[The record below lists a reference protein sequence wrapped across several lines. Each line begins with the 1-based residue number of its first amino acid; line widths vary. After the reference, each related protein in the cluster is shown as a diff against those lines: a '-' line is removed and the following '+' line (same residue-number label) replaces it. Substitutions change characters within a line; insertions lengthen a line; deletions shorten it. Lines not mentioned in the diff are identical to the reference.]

1 MRCRKCKGKAV
12 LDIPRHH
19 TAFCKECL
27 TEFVCAQV
35 ERAVAEERMFTTADR
50 VLVAV
55 SGGKDSLSLL
65 NILRKLGYQADAF
78 YVDLGIGEYS
88 RQSKEK
94 VERYTS
100 THGIPLYVHELKED
114 EGAGINDLADLV
126 RRPTCSVCGT
136 LKRYH
141 FNRAAVMKGYNVLAT
156 GHNLDDEAARL
167 LGNVLHW
174 QEQYLEK
181 QGPTL
186 PDSVE
191 GFAKKVK
198 PLYRLAEREIAAYA
212 IVNGIDYIVEEC
224 PNAQGAKML
233 LYKDILNRLES
244 ESPGTKQA
252 FYWGFL
258 ARQKTD
264 AQTRPSMAEHDR
276 AVLHPCATC
285 GQPTTGEICSY
296 CKLMVRAQKNGSP
309 ASAT

>member
-1 MRCRKCKGKAV
+1 MRCRKCPHKAV
-12 LDIPRHH
+12 LAISRHH
-19 TAFCKECL
+19 TAFCQACL
-27 TEFVCAQV
+27 TDFVCDQV
-35 ERAVAEERMFTTADR
+35 ARAISEEQMFTKADR

-55 SGGKDSLSLL
+55 SGGKDSLTLL
-65 NILRKLGYQADAF
+65 DVLHKLGYQASAL

-88 RQSKEK
+88 QQSKAK
-94 VERYTS
+94 AQTFTAARGVTL
-100 THGIPLYVHELKED
+100 HVHELQEN
-114 EGAGINDLADLV
+114 EGAGINDLANLV
-126 RRPTCSVCGT
+126 HRPTCSVCGT

-141 FNRAAVMKGYNVLAT
+141 FNRAAVQDGYDVLAT

-174 QEQYLEK
+174 QTEYLEK

-186 PDSVE
+186 PASVE

-212 IVNGIDYIVEEC
+212 IVNRIDYIVEEC
-224 PNAQGAKML
+224 PNAKGATML
-233 LYKDILNRLES
+233 LYKEVLNRLED

-258 ARQKTD
+258 TKQK
-264 AQTRPSMAEHDR
+264 AEASARPSMAEHDR

-285 GQPTTGEICSY
+285 GQPTTAETCSY
-296 CKLMVRAQKNGSP
+296 CKLMSRARHDPSAKIGS
-309 ASAT
+309 

>member
-1 MRCRKCKGKAV
+1 MRCRKCKAKAV

-19 TAFCKECL
+19 TSFCKACL
-27 TEFVCAQV
+27 TEFVCSQV
-35 ERAVAEERMFTTADR
+35 ERAIAEERMFTTADR

-65 NILRKLGYQADAF
+65 DILRTLGYQADAF

-100 THGIPLYVHELKED
+100 AHGIPLHVHELKED

-126 RRPTCSVCGT
+126 HRPTCSVCGM

-141 FNRAAVMKGYNVLAT
+141 FNRTPVVQGYHVLAT
-156 GHNLDDEAARL
+156 GHNLDDEASRL
-167 LGNVLHW
+167 LGNILHW
-174 QEQYLEK
+174 QTDYLEK

-186 PDSVE
+186 PDSME

-224 PNAQGAKML
+224 PNAKGAKML

-258 ARQKTD
+258 ARQKAD
-264 AQTRPSMAEHDR
+264 EQTGPSMAEHDR

-296 CKLMVRAQKNGSP
+296 CKLMARAQKDGPAPVGS
-309 ASAT
+309 

>member
-1 MRCRKCKGKAV
+1 MRTGSRSGRSSREAEAMRCRKCKGKAV

-19 TAFCKECL
+19 TAFCKACL

-50 VLVAV
+50 V
-55 SGGKDSLSLL
+55 
-65 NILRKLGYQADAF
+65 
-78 YVDLGIGEYS
+78 
-88 RQSKEK
+88 
-94 VERYTS
+94 
-100 THGIPLYVHELKED
+100 
-114 EGAGINDLADLV
+114 
-126 RRPTCSVCGT
+126 RRPTGSVCGT

-198 PLYRLAEREIAAYA
+198 PLYRLAER
-212 IVNGIDYIVEEC
+212 
-224 PNAQGAKML
+224 
-233 LYKDILNRLES
+233 
-244 ESPGTKQA
+244 
-252 FYWGFL
+252 
-258 ARQKTD
+258 
-264 AQTRPSMAEHDR
+264 
-276 AVLHPCATC
+276 
-285 GQPTTGEICSY
+285 
-296 CKLMVRAQKNGSP
+296 
-309 ASAT
+309 

>member
-1 MRCRKCKGKAV
+1 MRCRKCRAKAV

-19 TAFCKECL
+19 TAFCKACL
-27 TEFVCAQV
+27 TEFVGAQI
-35 ERAVAEERMFTTADR
+35 ERAIAEERMFTKTDQ

-65 NILRKLGYQADAF
+65 DILRKLGYQADAF
-78 YVDLGIGEYS
+78 YVDLGIGDYS
-88 RQSKEK
+88 RQSKVK
-94 VERYTS
+94 VERYTGA
-100 THGIPLYVHELKED
+100 HGIPLHVHELKED

-126 RRPTCSVCGT
+126 HRPTCSVCGT

-141 FNRAAVMKGYNVLAT
+141 FNRTAVEKGYNVLAT

-174 QEQYLEK
+174 QTEYLEK

-198 PLYRLAEREIAAYA
+198 PLFRLAEREIAAYA
-212 IVNGIDYIVEEC
+212 VVNGIDYIVEEC
-224 PNAQGAKML
+224 PNAKGAKML
-233 LYKDILNRLES
+233 VYKDILNRLES

-258 ARQKTD
+258 ARQK
-264 AQTRPSMAEHDR
+264 AEEQTRPSMAEHDR

-296 CKLMVRAQKNGSP
+296 CKLMARAQKGGP
-309 ASAT
+309 TPVGP

>member
-1 MRCRKCKGKAV
+1 V
-12 LDIPRHH
+12 
-19 TAFCKECL
+19 
-27 TEFVCAQV
+27 
-35 ERAVAEERMFTTADR
+35 
-50 VLVAV
+50 
-55 SGGKDSLSLL
+55 
-65 NILRKLGYQADAF
+65 
-78 YVDLGIGEYS
+78 
-88 RQSKEK
+88 
-94 VERYTS
+94 
-100 THGIPLYVHELKED
+100 
-114 EGAGINDLADLV
+114 
-126 RRPTCSVCGT
+126 
-136 LKRYH
+136 
-141 FNRAAVMKGYNVLAT
+141 KGYHVLAT

-167 LGNVLHW
+167 LGNILHW
-174 QEQYLEK
+174 QTEYLEK

-224 PNAQGAKML
+224 PNAKGAKML

-258 ARQKTD
+258 VRQKAD
-264 AQTRPSMAEHDR
+264 EHMRPSMAEHDR

-309 ASAT
+309 ATAT

>member
-1 MRCRKCKGKAV
+1 MRCRKCVAKAV

-19 TAFCKECL
+19 TAFCKVCL
-27 TEFVCAQV
+27 TEFICAQV
-35 ERAVAEERMFTTADR
+35 KRAIAEERMLTTADR

-65 NILRKLGYQADAF
+65 DILRKLGYQADAF

-100 THGIPLYVHELKED
+100 ARGIPLQVHALKED

-126 RRPTCSVCGT
+126 HRPTCSVCGT

-141 FNRAAVMKGYNVLAT
+141 FNRTAVEKGYNVLAT

-174 QEQYLEK
+174 QEEYLEK

-224 PNAQGAKML
+224 PNAKGAKML
-233 LYKDILNRLES
+233 LYKDILNRLEN

-264 AQTRPSMAEHDR
+264 EQARPSMAEHDR
-276 AVLHPCATC
+276 AILHPCATC

-296 CKLMVRAQKNGSP
+296 CKLMARAQKNGP
-309 ASAT
+309 APVGS